1 MQSAKHLEVLKFW
14 LEETEPAQRFK
25 KNPDFDA
32 LIKQRFEQTYWDVLG
47 GKIRDWRGAPEGR
60 LAEIIVLD
68 QFARNMFSDD
78 AQAFAGDAL
87 ALSLAEEAI
96 ADGDDMKVPQERRVF
111 FYLPY
116 MHSESAE
123 VHTKAL
129 DIFKQY
135 GNAAYMDFEIK
146 HKAIID
152 TFGRYPHRNRALGR
166 NSTSAEIKWLEAG
179 GGF

>member
-1 MQSAKHLEVLKFW
+1 MTHLEILKFW
-14 LEETEPAQRFK
+14 FEETTPAQRFK
-25 KNPDFDA
+25 KDTDFDA
-32 LIKQRFEQTYWDVLG
+32 LIKKRYEKTYWNILE
-47 GKIRDWRGAPEGR
+47 GKTKTWQSTPEGR

-68 QFARNMFSDD
+68 QFARNMFRDV
-78 AQAFAGDAL
+78 ARAFAGDKL

-96 ADGDDMKVPQERRVF
+96 AIGDDLKISQEQRVF
-111 FYLPY
+111 FYMPY

-135 GNAAYMDFEIK
+135 GNAANLDYEIK

-152 TFGRYPHRNRALGR
+152 TFGRYPHRNNALER
-166 NSTSAEIKWLEAG
+166 TSTPEEIKWLEAG